1 MAQEKETEKKLDE
14 ERKQNDDDDDVFNR
28 NEWMRLYN
36 QV

>member
-1 MAQEKETEKKLDE
+1 MAQEKETGKKLDE